1 MKVIT
6 ENDAVTEQ
14 DSNKQ
19 ALNIVK
25 ESAKIVQFREGNMAC
40 QEE

>member
-1 MKVIT
+1 MKIIT

-14 DSNKQ
+14 DSNNNKQ

-25 ESAKIVQFREGNMAC
+25 ESAKIVQVREGNMAC
-40 QEE
+40 

>member
-1 MKVIT
+1 MKIIT
-6 ENDAVTEQ
+6 EHDAVTEQ

-25 ESAKIVQFREGNMAC
+25 ESAKIVQVREGNMAC